1 MELLTVICFVNTMIL
16 TAIATVATIN
26 LLNKWETMK
35 LIDVFS
41 DGKRITFTYSNG
53 RDTLVITKKTRTN

>member
-1 MELLTVICFVNTMIL
+1 M
-16 TAIATVATIN
+16 
-26 LLNKWETMK
+26 KTMK

-53 RDTLVITKKTRTN
+53 RETMVITKKTRKN